1 MVCDISLSSNVE
13 SPEKRQIASNVLSRL
28 NLLWSEDQARRS
40 WTHTFTMW
48 SRGGRNQIIWQIIQR
63 SRNNILSLSAPQK
76 SSSWLSLSI
85 LGSER
90 EEVKKT
96 TSSLSIRSA
105 MIRTS
110 LKMILIIVTFTFLS
124 SACSCSTANLIKDPG
139 EWKTNI
145 IWVLFVCVKSWKWFG
160 FTIL

>member
-1 MVCDISLSSNVE
+1 
-13 SPEKRQIASNVLSRL
+13 
-28 NLLWSEDQARRS
+28 
-40 WTHTFTMW
+40 MW

-63 SRNNILSLSAPQK
+63 SRNNILSLSAVQK
-76 SSSWLSLSI
+76 GSSWLSLSI

-145 IWVLFVCVKSWKWFG
+145 IWVLLCVSKAGNGLVSLHCSLFWFFNSYWRLVTLTSMSIKLHQLKKWSEKWQWG
-160 FTIL
+160 TSYLICFTF